1 MNSLENFLEKNLRS
15 KALHLLKLVTILLIL
30 NLSIQVL
37 FAQESSSIYSTWDA
51 IELDTVASAWLL
63 KRFINS
69 KATFKFYPQGEFITE
84 GIPFDTP
91 DAEFR
96 RMQNQSTFESI
107 LNKYKI
113 NDPMLLEMGKI
124 IHDIEINYWQRKL
137 TDKSETIEREVRNI
151 INSTEDKDACFEKG
165 FIYFDELYRELK

>member
-1 MNSLENFLEKNLRS
+1 MN
-15 KALHLLKLVTILLIL
+15 LLKSVTILLIL

-37 FAQESSSIYSTWDA
+37 FAQESSNIYSTWDT
-51 IELDTVASAWLL
+51 IELDTIASAWLL

-69 KATFKFYPQGEFITE
+69 KATFKFYPKGEFITE
-84 GIPFDTP
+84 GIAFDTP

-113 NDPMLLEMGKI
+113 SDPVLLEMGKI
-124 IHDIEINYWQRKL
+124 IHDIEIDYWQRKL
-137 TDKSETIEREVRNI
+137 TDKSETIEIEVRKI
-151 INSTEDKDACFEKG
+151 IDSTEDKNTCFEKG
-165 FIYFDELYRELK
+165 FIYFDNLYRELKQLK

>member
-1 MNSLENFLEKNLRS
+1 M
-15 KALHLLKLVTILLIL
+15 HLLKLVTILLIL
-30 NLSIQVL
+30 SLSIQVL
-37 FAQESSSIYSTWDA
+37 FAQESSNIYSTWDT

-63 KRFINS
+63 KRFINN
-69 KATFKFYPQGEFITE
+69 KATFKFYPQGELITE
-84 GIPFDTP
+84 GVAFDTP

-113 NDPMLLEMGKI
+113 NDPVLLKMAKL
-124 IHDIEINYWQRKL
+124 IHNIEIDYWHRKL

-151 INSTEDKDACFEKG
+151 IDSTKDKNACFEKG
-165 FIYFDELYRELK
+165 FIYFDELYRELKQ